1 MEDQENVEK
10 LGRGLRSKTLKR
22 FSFPPRDDV
31 SRGAAKQ
38 QKLDEVKKDAIK
50 TKKLP
55 RIQKEEVMKESDRKI
70 LEIIK
75 RKKALQFKKPQEMS
89 SLYEDD
95 ENPRPSFNMSPKNL
109 DDAGSSLDNESWKSP
124 QSYIGEETY
133 HVKKNNFLESS
144 SRNSKFCMKSKI
156 LKQHSNSSKRDVETE
171 NAVEI
176 LTAEKASL
184 VTKNEEL
191 EKEIK
196 LLQEMTQNLQDAE
209 KKMQNDL
216 SVMRIQ
222 YEEMKNESQLHVNLN
237 SEIQEI
243 INSLHDE
250 MREDLKVFGEQLV
263 QNIVDA
269 LNETG
274 RPAVQE
280 IVNDLEIIDGKVR
293 ITENVSMNVE
303 TYMKACQAF
312 DMRKRANIA
321 MRGLWKSDDLAKFVK
336 KKSSK
341 NQKIITEDDILLLQ
355 VAIMKMQAH
364 KSLLTKD
371 AMDISNLSNWIAYQA
386 KMIRTREKAKLD
398 DASTDESAE
407 SDEQS
412 EDDSR
417 DKQIKKIAFVS
428 TDKVSHDDEDGSSSV
443 DENEGEDDPLT
454 DESQE

>member
-1 MEDQENVEK
+1 MC
-10 LGRGLRSKTLKR
+10 RSGKR
-22 FSFPPRDDV
+22 R
-31 SRGAAKQ
+31 
-38 QKLDEVKKDAIK
+38 E
-50 TKKLP
+50 KLP

-321 MRGLWKSDDLAKFVK
+321 MR
-336 KKSSK
+336 
-341 NQKIITEDDILLLQ
+341 

>member
-1 MEDQENVEK
+1 
-10 LGRGLRSKTLKR
+10 
-22 FSFPPRDDV
+22 
-31 SRGAAKQ
+31 
-38 QKLDEVKKDAIK
+38 
-50 TKKLP
+50 
-55 RIQKEEVMKESDRKI
+55 
-70 LEIIK
+70 
-75 RKKALQFKKPQEMS
+75 MS

-216 SVMRIQ
+216 
-222 YEEMKNESQLHVNLN
+222 
-237 SEIQEI
+237 
-243 INSLHDE
+243 
-250 MREDLKVFGEQLV
+250 
-263 QNIVDA
+263 
-269 LNETG
+269 
-274 RPAVQE
+274 
-280 IVNDLEIIDGKVR
+280 
-293 ITENVSMNVE
+293 
-303 TYMKACQAF
+303 
-312 DMRKRANIA
+312 
-321 MRGLWKSDDLAKFVK
+321 
-336 KKSSK
+336 
-341 NQKIITEDDILLLQ
+341 
-355 VAIMKMQAH
+355 
-364 KSLLTKD
+364 
-371 AMDISNLSNWIAYQA
+371 NWIAYQA

-443 DENEGEDDPLT
+443 DENEEEDDPLT